1 MFRNREN
8 EAPKIEKKL
17 TEMMGIDNSR
27 RSSAQ
32 LHNLN
37 ESNAY
42 YKKKDAKNDQD
53 A

>member
-1 MFRNREN
+1 
-8 EAPKIEKKL
+8 
-17 TEMMGIDNSR
+17 MMGKDNFR

-32 LHNLN
+32 NQSPN
-37 ESNAY
+37 ESNAF